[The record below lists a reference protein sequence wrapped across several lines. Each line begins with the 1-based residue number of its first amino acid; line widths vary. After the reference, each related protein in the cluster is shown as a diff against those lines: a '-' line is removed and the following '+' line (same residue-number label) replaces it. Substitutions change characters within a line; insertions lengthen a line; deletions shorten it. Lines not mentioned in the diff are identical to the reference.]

1 MDKVKNS
8 LHFMYCMERFA
19 TEVYHAQRNAF
30 RGSGLVDEFQSA
42 EENERK
48 HAASLR
54 KRVIEV
60 SGTPAR
66 MGFLFWLA
74 GRILGVFTRI
84 FGKRCIL
91 NADTLVE
98 RRAIKDYNSF
108 LVWVNFD
115 AGTVSLLKRI
125 IHDEE
130 HHVENWQSA
139 LGDLKS
145 KL

>member
-1 MDKVKNS
+1 M
-8 LHFMYCMERFA
+8 HCMERFA

-30 RGSGLVDEFQSA
+30 RGSELAEEFQAA
-42 EENERK
+42 EDNERE

-60 SGTPAR
+60 SGTATR

-74 GRILGVFTRI
+74 GRILGMITGI
-84 FGKRCIL
+84 FGKMCIL
-91 NADTLVE
+91 SADILVE
-98 RRAIKDYNSF
+98 KHAIKDYNSF
-108 LVWVNFD
+108 LGWVKFD
-115 AGTVSLLKRI
+115 DGTVSLIKRI

-139 LGDLKS
+139 FGALKS